1 MPAVIHFLATDL
13 SKWDGAAADAL
24 VLTFFADE
32 RPLRGAAGLVDWR
45 LCGRLSR
52 LIKNG
57 RLDGTANEV
66 TLVPPAGA
74 RLPFPRIFVFGLG
87 SSEGFDESRFKSTV
101 ARIRDVLHRAGIS
114 RYAIQPPGRAL
125 GLVAPRRAFELF
137 RESALG
143 DEDEVT
149 LIETPSGQKEMSEAV
164 RRLATNP
171 PAR

>member
-1 MPAVIHFLATDL
+1 MPATIHFLSTDL
-13 SKWDGAAADAL
+13 GKWDGAAADAL
-24 VLTFFADE
+24 VLTFFSDE

-52 LIKNG
+52 LIKAG
-57 RLDGTANEV
+57 RLDGGPDEV

-87 SSEGFDESRFKSTV
+87 SSEGFDERRFKSAV
-101 ARIRDVLHRAGIS
+101 ARVREVLHKAGIR
-114 RYAIQPPGRAL
+114 RYAMQPPGRAL

-137 RESALG
+137 REDQS

-164 RRLATNP
+164 RRAATH
-171 PAR
+171 RG